1 MGANPNLFESG
12 SPYWREVALFGVVN
26 MKKLSVQLSAL
37 LIVAVMLSAATI
49 IAVSDLNGNAQD
61 KSVARIEADWTGSYL
76 IDTSSQL
83 SGASPTF
90 QQMVSTGAI
99 INYSLTAPVGAPL
112 PLSKLNI
119 TWRLEDDL
127 NATMFKYGAII
138 SCIWMKQAI
147 HQISVTYRNA
157 TNASDIGRQRITV
170 NVVSDFDSD
179 GIPDIWER
187 QNFQNLKTA
196 DATSDWDS
204 DGWTDLEEFQKGTN
218 PKVANA
224 KPGFIDQYWW
234 LFMTIA
240 MILVVVLLLWFV
252 IMPKTKAKREEDEK
266 KKIAAAV
273 DVEKSLLGMDDLD
286 YKPKK

>member
-1 MGANPNLFESG
+1 
-12 SPYWREVALFGVVN
+12 

-37 LIVAVMLSAATI
+37 LIAAVMLSAATVI
-49 IAVSDLNGNAQD
+49 GVSDLNGNAQD
-61 KSVARIEADWTGSYL
+61 KSAARVEADWTGFYL
-76 IDTSSQL
+76 IATSSQL
-83 SGASPTF
+83 SGASPNF
-90 QQMVSTGAI
+90 QQIVSTGAVY
-99 INYSLTAPVGAPL
+99 NYSLTAPVGAPL
-112 PLSKLNI
+112 PLSQLNI

-127 NATMFKYGAII
+127 NTTMFKYGANI
-138 SCIWMKQAI
+138 SCIWMEQAI
-147 HQISVTYRNA
+147 HLISVTYYNA
-157 TNASDIGRQRITV
+157 TNASDIGHQHITIS
-170 NVVSDFDSD
+170 VVSDFDND

-187 QNFQNLKTA
+187 QNFGNLNTA
-196 DATSDWDS
+196 DATSDWDG

-218 PKVANA
+218 PKVVNA

-252 IMPKTKAKREEDEK
+252 IMPKTKAKRDEDEK

-273 DVEKSLLGMDDLD
+273 DVEKSLLGMDDLE